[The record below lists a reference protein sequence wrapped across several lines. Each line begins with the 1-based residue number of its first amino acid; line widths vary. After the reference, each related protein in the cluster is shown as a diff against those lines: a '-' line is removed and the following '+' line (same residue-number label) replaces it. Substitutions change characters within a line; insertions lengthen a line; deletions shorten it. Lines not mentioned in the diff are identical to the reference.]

1 MKITVYDRLV
11 SLNDDRDVQFNAERM
26 AFILEGLGS
35 LEQFE
40 TEYLVFG
47 EHTFSQD
54 ILTQIADSGLGILP
68 LTYIDGELIKQ
79 GDYLTDEEVMQYTG
93 ITFEISEEDEEH
105 HHEHSG
111 GCSCGHHH

>member
-11 SLNDDRDVQFNAERM
+11 SLNDDRNVQFNAERM
-26 AFILEGLGS
+26 MFILEGLGS
-35 LEQFE
+35 LNQFE

-54 ILTQIADSGLGILP
+54 ILGQIAEKGLSILP
-68 LTYIDGELIKQ
+68 LTYIDDKLVKQ
-79 GDYLTDEEVMQYTG
+79 GNYLTDEEVMQYTG
-93 ITFEISEEDEEH
+93 ITFEISEDDDEHDEH
-105 HHEHSG
+105 TG

>member
-11 SLNDDRDVQFNAERM
+11 SLNDDRNIQFNAERM
-26 AFILEGLGS
+26 AFILEGLNS

-54 ILTQIADSGLGILP
+54 ILMQIAEKGLGILP
-68 LTYIDGELIKQ
+68 LTYIDGQLVKQ
-79 GDYLTDEEVMQYTG
+79 EEYLTDEEVMQYTG
-93 ITFEISEEDEEH
+93 ITFEISEDEKNHHEHTGGCCCEH
-105 HHEHSG
+105 HH
-111 GCSCGHHH
+111 